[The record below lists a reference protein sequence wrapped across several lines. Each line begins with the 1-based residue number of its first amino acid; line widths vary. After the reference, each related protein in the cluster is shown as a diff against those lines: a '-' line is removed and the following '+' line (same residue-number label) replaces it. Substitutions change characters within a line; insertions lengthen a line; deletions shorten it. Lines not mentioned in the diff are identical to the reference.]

1 MKKTIFKF
9 LSIAAVMTGMSLLAQ
24 AQQNVVDNDSLS
36 IFLGNISGAF
46 FNVRLNDAPDN
57 IKSLYNKEDII
68 KGIEYIENL
77 NIDEYGYN
85 VGINIS
91 KNIAGEIIKIENL
104 GINIDKKLV
113 AEEFKYSLIVG
124 SSVED
129 IANNENYINKIIS
142 SYNDTAFLLNN
153 NQLSISIG
161 QKFGGKLSKEYETL
175 PDSLKYKFTKTAI
188 TEIVDYILKD
198 SIYKNESYLTGMQM
212 GTSII
217 GDIEYFDKL
226 GAKLNKNLIYDAYK
240 KTLLSNE
247 ISAEKNNFY
256 INYLQNA
263 ENKLKEN
270 SPEAI
275 ANKKAGEEFIA
286 NLKKKD
292 KKIKTTT
299 SGLSYKIIKKG
310 TGYKITDDNNVE
322 VAYKGSLI
330 NGTVFDDSKGE
341 YRDIQVSSV
350 VPGFAEGLKLLK
362 NNGSKAIFYIPGNL
376 GYGPQGQPAAG
387 IGPNQMLIFEVEI
400 GKFINEVKELDLTDD
415 TNVGTQNVESDN
427 KDVIEVINQI
437 AAPSKEEDKPKP
449 APERIF
455 TAVDK
460 KAQYPGGDAALLQWI
475 SSNIQYPTMAQKE
488 GIEGRVYVKFV
499 VEKDGSINK
508 VEVARGCH
516 PELDKEAFRVVK
528 TIPYK
533 FKPAEV
539 NGQAVRSWFTVP
551 LTFKL
556 NDDYKE
562 EEQK

>member
-1 MKKTIFKF
+1 
-9 LSIAAVMTGMSLLAQ
+9 MTGMSLSAQ

-36 IFLGNISGAF
+36 IVLGNISGAF
-46 FNVRLNDAPDN
+46 FNVRLNDAPDS

-91 KNIAGEIIKIENL
+91 KNIASEIINIENL
-104 GINIDKKLV
+104 GIDIDKKLV

-198 SIYKNESYLTGMQM
+198 GIYKNESYLTGMQM

-292 KKIKTTT
+292 KKIKTTA

-310 TGYKITDDNNVE
+310 TGDKITDDDNVN

-330 NGTVFDDSKGE
+330 DGTVFDDSKGE
-341 YRDIQVSSV
+341 YRDFQVSSV

-362 NNGSKAIFYIPGNL
+362 SNGSKAIFYIPGNL

-387 IGPNQMLIFEVEI
+387 IGPNEMLIFEVEI
-400 GKFINEVKELDLTDD
+400 PNITVLYIVEDDESITSEPKYELKSEPEKPEAKEDLD
-415 TNVGTQNVESDN
+415 DN
-427 KDVIEVINQI
+427 KVYYTVEQ
-437 AAPSKEEDKPKP
+437 
-449 APERIF
+449 
-455 TAVDK
+455 
-460 KAQYPGGDAALLQWI
+460 KATYPGGEVALIQWVN
-475 SSNIQYPTMAQKE
+475 SNVQYPAIAIEE
-488 GIEGRVYVKFV
+488 GAEGRVVVSFV
-499 VEKDGSINK
+499 VEKDGSITDIQ
-508 VEVARGCH
+508 VARGRH
-516 PELDKEAFRVVK
+516 PELDREAVRVVK
-528 TIPYK
+528 NIPYK

>member
-1 MKKTIFKF
+1 MKKLFKY
-9 LSIAAVMTGMSLLAQ
+9 LSIAAVMTGMSLSAQ

-36 IFLGNISGAF
+36 IVLGNISGAF
-46 FNVRLNDAPDN
+46 FNVRLNDAPDS

-91 KNIAGEIIKIENL
+91 KNIASEIINIENL
-104 GINIDKKLV
+104 GIDIDKKLV

-124 SSVED
+124 SSVEE

-142 SYNDTAFLLNN
+142 SYNDTAFLLNY

-198 SIYKNESYLTGMQM
+198 GIYKNESYLTGMQM

-256 INYLQNA
+256 INFLQNA

-275 ANKKAGEEFIA
+275 ANKKAGEEYIA

-292 KKIKTTT
+292 KKIKTTK
-299 SGLSYKIIKKG
+299 SGLSYKIIENG
-310 TGYKITDDNNVE
+310 TGDNITDDDIVK

-330 NGTVFDDSKGE
+330 DGTVFDDSNGE
-341 YRDIQVSSV
+341 YREFPVSDV
-350 VPGFAEGLKLLK
+350 VPGFAEGLKLLNK
-362 NNGSKAIFYIPGNL
+362 GGKAIFYIPGNL
-376 GYGPQGQPAAG
+376 GYGVKGQPYAG
-387 IGPNQMLIFEVEI
+387 IGPNEMLIFEVEI
-400 GKFINEVKELDLTDD
+400 DIDNVTIISIVDD
-415 TNVGTQNVESDN
+415 QNIDIIDVEEKS
-427 KDVIEVINQI
+427 VM
-437 AAPSKEEDKPKP
+437 PPPP
-449 APERIF
+449 APAPKKETNYDYDENKIF
-455 TAVDK
+455 STVEQ
-460 KAQYPGGDAALLQWI
+460 KANYPGGDAALIQFI
-475 SSNIQYPTMAQKE
+475 NENIQYPELAVEDNAQ
-488 GIEGRVYVKFV
+488 GRVIVSFI
-499 VEKDGSINK
+499 VEKDGSISDVK
-508 VEVARGCH
+508 VTRGRH
-516 PELDKEAFRVVK
+516 PELDKEAVRVVK
-528 TIPYK
+528 KITKKFIPAK
-533 FKPAEV
+533 Q
-539 NGQAVRSWFTVP
+539 NGKIVRYRFNIPVS
-551 LTFKL
+551 FKL
-556 NDDYKE
+556 TDDDINTE
-562 EEQK
+562 EKK

>member
-1 MKKTIFKF
+1 MKKLFKY
-9 LSIAAVMTGMSLLAQ
+9 LSIAAVMTGMSLSAQ

-36 IFLGNISGAF
+36 IVLGNISGAF
-46 FNVRLNDAPDN
+46 FNVRLNDAPDS

-91 KNIAGEIIKIENL
+91 KNIASEIINIENL
-104 GINIDKKLV
+104 GIDIDKKLV

-124 SSVED
+124 SSVEE

-142 SYNDTAFLLNN
+142 SYNDTAFLLNY

-198 SIYKNESYLTGMQM
+198 GIYKNESYLTGMQM

-256 INYLQNA
+256 INFLQNA

-310 TGYKITDDNNVE
+310 TGYKITDDDNVN
-322 VAYKGSLI
+322 VAYKGTLI
-330 NGTVFDDSKGE
+330 DGTVFDDSKGE
-341 YRDIQVSSV
+341 YINFQVSSV

-362 NNGSKAIFYIPGNL
+362 SNGSKAIFYIPGNL
-376 GYGPQGQPAAG
+376 GYGPQGYPAAG

-415 TNVGTQNVESDN
+415 ICVGTQNVESDN
-427 KDVIEVINQI
+427 KDVIEAINQI
-437 AAPSKEEDKPKP
+437 AASPNEESKP

-455 TAVDK
+455 TVVDK
-460 KAQYPGGDAALLQWI
+460 KAEYPGGDAALLQWI
-475 SSNIQYPTMAQKE
+475 STNVQYPTMAQKE
-488 GIEGRVYVKFV
+488 AIEGRVYVKFV

-508 VEVARGCH
+508 IEIARGCH
-516 PELDKEAFRVVK
+516 PELDKEAIRVVK

-539 NGQAVRSWFTVP
+539 NGQAVRSWFTLP

-556 NDDYKE
+556 YKDNKE